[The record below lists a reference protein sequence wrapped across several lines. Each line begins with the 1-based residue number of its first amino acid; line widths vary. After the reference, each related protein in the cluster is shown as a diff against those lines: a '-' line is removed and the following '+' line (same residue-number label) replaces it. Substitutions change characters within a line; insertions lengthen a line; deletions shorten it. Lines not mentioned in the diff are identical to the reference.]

1 MKTLLTIICLIPLIG
16 IAQLPYSWTSG
27 VNPGWTSSNPG
38 NQSLCW
44 QGSIN
49 TVSTSGFNNGTGNWY
64 RYSNN
69 QNTTY
74 TSPTMD
80 FTGCLTS
87 SFVSV
92 TPSLEIN
99 LENNWDFLYFQYS
112 TNNGTTWTTLGTYTG
127 AMGVI
132 NPNYIIPN
140 SANRFRFVFTSDF
153 TVNSYNIGFNTY
165 IYYADI
171 LGFSVTCPVFLPV
184 DLVSFTGIKGNNLTW
199 VIESE
204 TNCDYYTL
212 ERSMNGTEWEMVS
225 IIPATGSNSYTV
237 KDDNFESVINYYR
250 LSQTDTDG
258 SKTVYN
264 DYLVSIDN
272 RVKDKTVV
280 SIANLL
286 GQIVDESA
294 TGLIIIT
301 FSDGSS
307 IKEYR

>member
-1 MKTLLTIICLIPLIG
+1 MKTLLFLLLPLS
-16 IAQLPYSWTSG
+16 AVSQMYSWTAG

-38 NQSLCW
+38 NQTLSW

-49 TVSTSGFNNGTGNWY
+49 TVSTSGYNAGTGWY

-74 TSPTMD
+74 TSPTLD
-80 FTGCLTS
+80 FTGCATS
-87 SFVSV
+87 SYVTV

-127 AMGVI
+127 SMGVI
-132 NPNYIIPN
+132 NTNYIIPN
-140 SANRFRFVFTSDF
+140 NVNRFRFVFTSDA
-153 TVNSYNIGFNTY
+153 TVNSYGNGANTF

-171 LGFSVTCPVFLPV
+171 LGFSVTCPTFLPV
-184 DLVSFTGIKGNNLTW
+184 ELLSFTGSKGNVLTW

-204 TNCDYYTL
+204 NDCDYYTV
-212 ERSMNGTEWEMVS
+212 ERSVNGTEWTEIAQVN
-225 IIPATGSNSYTV
+225 AVNANSYSV
-237 KDDNFESVINYYR
+237 KDNDYQNVINYYR
-250 LSQTDTDG
+250 LSQTDLDG
-258 SKTVYN
+258 SEVIYQ
-264 DYLVSIDN
+264 DYIVSIDN
-272 RVKDKTVV
+272 RVKELKVI
-280 SIANLL
+280 SITNML
-286 GQIVDESA
+286 GQAVDESA
-294 TGLIIIT
+294 IGLVITT